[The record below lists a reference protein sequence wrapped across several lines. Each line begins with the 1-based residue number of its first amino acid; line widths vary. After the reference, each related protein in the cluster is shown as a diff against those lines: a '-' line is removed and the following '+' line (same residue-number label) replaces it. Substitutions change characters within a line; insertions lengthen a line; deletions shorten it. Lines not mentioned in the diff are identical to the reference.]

1 MCNRRPLEDLFGLP
15 CRASEAA
22 AGVTHYCCIVFPS
35 SLGVLCF
42 HAATTFCPL
51 PKYAARA
58 NIAIQS
64 RGSPIEMI
72 ASAL

>member
-15 CRASEAA
+15 RRTSEAV
-22 AGVTHYCCIVFPS
+22 AGVIYY
-35 SLGVLCF
+35 LGVLCF